1 MCSLNVPLS
10 ISIATYL
17 AIMVSSQNV
26 CEVNSGSIQICLTT
40 VVNEAECCWCP
51 WEGGKCDIHESRV
64 TDCFNDM
71 VCTLPP
77 TTATPTTSVPTTS
90 VPTTNNPTTN
100 NPTTS
105 VPTTSIPTTSSPT
118 PAPPT
123 SPPTK
128 TDVCAPS
135 SGSMDICL
143 TAVVNATCCWCPE
156 DLFIEAIEGVEPVP
170 KCMDP

>member
-1 MCSLNVPLS
+1 MCSVNVPLS
-10 ISIATYL
+10 IIIATCL
-17 AIMVSSQNV
+17 AIMVSSQDV
-26 CEVNSGSIQICLTT
+26 CNPSSGLIRSMELCLTRD
-40 VVNEAECCWCP
+40 VVNARCCWCP
-51 WEGGKCDIHESRV
+51 GSKQ
-64 TDCFNDM
+64 CFNPALGILTNECADTM
-71 VCTLPP
+71 ICTLP
-77 TTATPTTSVPTTS
+77 PTTS

-100 NPTTS
+100 N
-105 VPTTSIPTTSSPT
+105 PTTSIPTTSSPT